1 MYNELLWILLMFII
15 FLFTIIAYRL
25 FGKIGL
31 YTWMAIA
38 LVIANMQVLKTVEM
52 FGWVTALGNVIYGTT
67 FLATDILSENY
78 GKKDAKKAVYTGF
91 FILIALTTIMQ
102 LTLYFIPHES
112 DFASPALETIFGF
125 MPRIVIASLT
135 AYIVSQLHDVWA
147 FAFWKN
153 KFEGKHLW
161 LRNNFST
168 MTSQLVDNV
177 VFTLIAFVGFFG
189 LFGWEQVF
197 EWSII
202 LQIFIVSYVMK
213 FVVAV
218 CDTPFMYWAKKL
230 KGEVQ

>member
-1 MYNELLWILLMFII
+1 MFVI
-15 FLFTIIAYRL
+15 FLFTTIAYRL

-38 LVIANMQVLKTVEM
+38 LVIANLQVLKTVEM
-52 FGWVTALGNVIYGTT
+52 FSFVTALGNVIYGTT
-67 FLATDILSENY
+67 FLSTDILSENY
-78 GKKDAKKAVYTGF
+78 GKKEAKKAVYIGF

-112 DFASPALETIFGF
+112 DFASPSLETIFGF

-135 AYIVSQLHDVWA
+135 AYLVSQLHDVWA
-147 FAFWKN
+147 FNFWRN
-153 KFEGKHLW
+153 KFKGRHLW

-177 VFTLIAFVGFFG
+177 IFTLIAFVGFFG

-197 EWSII
+197 EWSI
-202 LQIFIVSYVMK
+202 LFQIFFVSYIMK
-213 FVVAV
+213 WVVAAI
-218 CDTPFMYWAKKL
+218 DTPFVYLAKWFKNR
-230 KGEVQ
+230 GDVD